1 MSSRQVGADQ
11 GRLHRMTAK
20 LIFMLD
26 GEIVQAMQTDERFAA
41 ILLSNPDIIDVSHL
55 PDEAINI
62 NNYDVTTKTFK
73 NPSA

>member
-1 MSSRQVGADQ
+1 MSARQVGSDQ

-20 LIFMLD
+20 LIFIID
-26 GEIVQAMQTDERFAA
+26 GQIVQAMQTDERFAA

-55 PDEAINI
+55 PDEAIDI
-62 NNYDVTTKTFK
+62 RNYDVTTKTFK

>member
-1 MSSRQVGADQ
+1 MGPSYGGIQ
-11 GRLHRMTAK
+11 LMTAK
-20 LIFMLD
+20 LIFMID
-26 GEIVQAMQTDERFAA
+26 GEIVQAMETDERFAA

-62 NNYDVTTKTFK
+62 KNFDVTTKTFK